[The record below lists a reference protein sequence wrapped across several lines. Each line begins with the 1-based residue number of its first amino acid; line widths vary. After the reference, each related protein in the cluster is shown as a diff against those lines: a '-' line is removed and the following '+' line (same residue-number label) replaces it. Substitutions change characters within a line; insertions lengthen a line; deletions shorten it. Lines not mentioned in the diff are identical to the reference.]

1 MVYNKYFISLVFFS
15 SIGGIIIS
23 LLGHNLEGQIVNNS
37 RENKEEKN
45 EKIKSEEKEVQKK
58 EDTKIGKKEEKKDD
72 KKEENEEEEFEVD
85 YENGEKTE
93 YGEDIN
99 KIDIIKGKLRI
110 AASYATDNR
119 YVYPTL

>member
-1 MVYNKYFISLVFFS
+1 MVYNKYFIVLVFLS

-23 LLGHNLEGQIVNNS
+23 SLNHNLERNIIKIS
-37 RENKEEKN
+37 RENKGGDNGKV
-45 EKIKSEEKEVQKK
+45 KSKEN
-58 EDTKIGKKEEKKDD
+58 
-72 KKEENEEEEFEVD
+72 ENEEEEEYDDD

-93 YGEDIN
+93 FGEDIN

-119 YVYPTL
+119 YIYPTLVAMTSLVENAGK

>member
-1 MVYNKYFISLVFFS
+1 MIYNKYFIVLVLLS
-15 SIGGIIIS
+15 SIGGIIIGFLS
-23 LLGHNLEGQIVNNS
+23 HNLEGQIVNNNN
-37 RENKEEKN
+37 ENKGDNN
-45 EKIKSEEKEVQKK
+45 ELVKSEEKEVPKK
-58 EDTKIGKKEEKKDD
+58 EDTKIEKKEEKKDD
-72 KKEENEEEEFEVD
+72 KKKENEEEEFEVD

-99 KIDIIKGKLRI
+99 KIDIIKGKLQI